1 MRPVVKI
8 LLVSLLICGFSHP
21 SYGQQDI
28 SEAIV
33 KVYTVDAEYNYDLP
47 WQLLTQDR
55 ITGSGCIID
64 GKRILTN
71 AHVVA
76 NQTFIQVKRAGEAKK
91 YTAKVEM
98 VSHECDLAVLRVDDD
113 AFFFNVQP
121 LKLGDLPRMGDKVA
135 VYGFPQ
141 GGDELCITEG
151 VVSRVEYQRY
161 SHSQAYLLAGQMD
174 AAINPGSSGGPVMK
188 DGKIVGVAFQSLRS
202 GDNIGYMV
210 PVPRIQHFL
219 KDLEDAKYD
228 GIPSL
233 AIQIQTMENSSLRS
247 KYQMDATQTGVL
259 VKYIFPG
266 SPSENILRPG
276 DVIFSIDGKNIA
288 NDGTIRF
295 RENERTY
302 FEHIVHDKFF
312 GDTVSCRILRDG
324 KLVDVSLKMTVPV
337 DSLRLVPYRKY
348 DRPPTYYVMG
358 GLVFQPLTLNYLD
371 TWEKLQDAPSHLVDE
386 YKNGRRSRDRK
397 QLVVLTKV
405 LGDEMTAGYEG
416 YKDHIILEVNG
427 RRISS
432 MEDLLNALESN
443 EGRDHILMDD
453 MGNQIVLEKKKIKES
468 GRMILD
474 KYKIGSDRSEDLMG
488 PRLNSHLGHRY

>member
-1 MRPVVKI
+1 
-8 LLVSLLICGFSHP
+8 
-21 SYGQQDI
+21 
-28 SEAIV
+28 
-33 KVYTVDAEYNYDLP
+33 
-47 WQLLTQDR
+47 
-55 ITGSGCIID
+55 
-64 GKRILTN
+64 
-71 AHVVA
+71 
-76 NQTFIQVKRAGEAKK
+76 
-91 YTAKVEM
+91 
-98 VSHECDLAVLRVDDD
+98 
-113 AFFFNVQP
+113 
-121 LKLGDLPRMGDKVA
+121 
-135 VYGFPQ
+135 
-141 GGDELCITEG
+141 
-151 VVSRVEYQRY
+151 
-161 SHSQAYLLAGQMD
+161 MD

-453 MGNQIVLEKKKIKES
+453 MGNQIVLEKKKIEER

-474 KYKIGSDRSEDLMG
+474 KYKIRSDRSEDLKG
-488 PRLNSHLGHRY
+488 LQ